1 MALVHLNFSSK
12 YLSGATDVNVILPD
26 LTRGTEPAEFY
37 GSGKKYPVL
46 WLLHGTFGDY
56 TDWVRKTNVEL
67 YAAEKNLI
75 VVMPSAHNSDYANWP
90 DFGTGYNAFDYLT
103 EELMPLIYGWFPAS
117 RKREDNFIAGLS
129 MGGRGAVMYAWAHP
143 EKFAAVYSMSCVPQ
157 DMRPAAADALS
168 DIPSKNAWA
177 ALDRARN
184 KNRLRNTRGLDGY
197 LAAPQNTWDKTA
209 EVAAGADYPKTYF
222 ICGSADTVMY
232 EHFKKFRDYAAQ
244 LGLEAVFTEVEGYGH
259 EWRFWEKCV
268 QEAINIFLPEDGTAG
283 NAF

>member
-1 MALVHLNFSSK
+1 MSVFSHLLLPPAGCPLFLVQPETFRYRCSHLRCHLNGHSVLRVIFRLFNECLEYLVGIRAGVFCQQLGALCIVLFHVLVYGVFAYVECRCDTLPVAFTGKVSHDDLLLSSQC
-12 YLSGATDVNVILPD
+12 D
-26 LTRGTEPAEFY
+26 
-37 GSGKKYPVL
+37 
-46 WLLHGTFGDY
+46 H
-56 TDWVRKTNVEL
+56 
-67 YAAEKNLI
+67 
-75 VVMPSAHNSDYANWP
+75 
-90 DFGTGYNAFDYLT
+90 
-103 EELMPLIYGWFPAS
+103 
-117 RKREDNFIAGLS
+117 
-129 MGGRGAVMYAWAHP
+129 
-143 EKFAAVYSMSCVPQ
+143 
-157 DMRPAAADALS
+157 
-168 DIPSKNAWA
+168 IPFRSF
-177 ALDRARN
+177 RARN

-209 EVAAGADYPKTYF
+209 EVAAGADYPKMYF